1 LIVFVGFVF
10 LVLFYQLNPK
20 APKLQTA
27 APADS
32 SVAGV
37 NPLGMDEDEF
47 VDEGPAIHE
56 DNEDLEVFRPIVPPL
71 KGEEE
76 EIELEPVLAEMP
88 VEAMEE
94 EVLPALE
101 DLDFTYK
108 VAVDADIPEEEE
120 DTTLAGQEIKANDLV
135 EQFGLYDPTAD
146 LPKYQY
152 PTIDLLKEYDQK
164 IRQLR

>member
-1 LIVFVGFVF
+1 MVYQMDLPHSLGGGVGFFVNEKLNQLIGYLSIFLIVFVGFVF

-20 APKLQTA
+20 APKVQA
-27 APADS
+27 SGPADS

-101 DLDFTYK
+101 DLDFT
-108 VAVDADIPEEEE
+108 V
-120 DTTLAGQEIKANDLV
+120 
-135 EQFGLYDPTAD
+135 
-146 LPKYQY
+146 
-152 PTIDLLKEYDQK
+152 
-164 IRQLR
+164 